1 MSVQFAFEILW
12 TAHQA
17 RAAVR
22 QSSGRGMG
30 WYWWS
35 ELPQTEIMTYPHHG
49 RMHLEVSRDVL
60 DGTSESLGRLAKAL
74 GMTTVSASFMSLY
87 ASLLLMMQPRPTQ

>member
-1 MSVQFAFEILW
+1 MSVQFAFEIDGPRIKRVPLYDNI
-12 TAHQA
+12 
-17 RAAVR
+17 RP
-22 QSSGRGMG
+22 GMG